1 MITYCIQCSGYDIL
15 SETLEH
21 NMGGFDET
29 YCSASR
35 ARETIESM
43 LQYMPNSLEYDI
55 RFANDTVLVLSV
67 LQRNNEGYWKPC
79 DKNVYVA
86 ASDMKYAKTL
96 RLLLKGKTIVP
107 VQKKGKDLT
116 TETVL
121 PLSIELAKEIQCGKK
136 EGYITKKRG
145 TERWQ
150 LMQVAGTEDYILRNT
165 EGCNEYIPLKDLN
178 VPGVFVIHLVTR
190 IPGIPENL
198 AGKTPFTYQGIRFI
212 PAGQFKDF
220 GIDTTEKKF
229 WRAFADH
236 TELDPNRPVLPCWD
250 YDSFYRAVPKEER
263 DNDVFWAVEK
273 GIYVCPANQPFK
285 FKP

>member
-21 NMGGFDET
+21 NIGGFDET
-29 YCSASR
+29 FSSASR

-67 LQRNNEGYWKPC
+67 LQRKNDGYWKPC

-86 ASDMKYAKTL
+86 AGDMKYTKTL

-107 VQKKGKDLT
+107 VQKKGEDLT
-116 TETVL
+116 TEAVL

-165 EGCNEYIPLKDLN
+165 EGCGEYIPLKDLN
-178 VPGVFVIHLVTR
+178 VPGVFVVHMITK
-190 IPGIPENL
+190 IPGIPENI

-212 PAGQFKDF
+212 PAGRFGDF
-220 GIDTTEKKF
+220 GITEGEKQF
-229 WRAFADH
+229 VQISEHLHD
-236 TELDPNRPVLPCWD
+236 DPSRPLIPFWD
-250 YDSFYRAVPKEER
+250 YNEFYKRVPKEER
-263 DNDVFWAVEK
+263 ETDIFWAVEK
-273 GIYVCPANQPFK
+273 GIYICPGNRPFE
-285 FKP
+285 FRI